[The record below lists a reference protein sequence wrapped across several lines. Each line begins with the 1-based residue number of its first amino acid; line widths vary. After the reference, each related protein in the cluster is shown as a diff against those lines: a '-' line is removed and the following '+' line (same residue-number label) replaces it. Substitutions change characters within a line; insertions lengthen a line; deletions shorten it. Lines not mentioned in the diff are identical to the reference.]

1 MSETVSQEAR
11 AGDAIE
17 AAAYREMYAAA
28 PPDLGARLGLETR
41 EIGGATLL
49 VARGI
54 PDPFFNRTIGL
65 GLARPAREEDLDALR
80 DAYRAV
86 KSWWIH
92 LTPGATP
99 ASLVSWLEA
108 RRFALAGRRAWAKML
123 RGTGAPP
130 AVDTP
135 LEVRA
140 ARAGE
145 EGALAEA
152 IAAGFGM
159 PAAFVPWF
167 AALALRAGWRGY
179 VALEAGR
186 VMGGGLLYLAGR
198 DAWLGAGAVRAEARG
213 RHAHRALMALRVR
226 EAITAGAQ
234 RIFTETGEQVGDEH
248 NPSLANMQWCGFR
261 RVCSRLNYAAPQ

>member
-1 MSETVSQEAR
+1 MSETVTEEAR
-11 AGDAIE
+11 AADAIE

-28 PPDLGARLGLETR
+28 PTELGARLGLETR

-54 PDPFFNRTIGL
+54 PDPFFNRAIGL
-65 GLARPAREEDLDALR
+65 GVARPAREEDLDAML
-80 DAYRAV
+80 AVYRGV
-86 KSWWIH
+86 KSWWLH

-99 ASLVSWLEA
+99 AALGSWMEA
-108 RRFALAGRRAWAKML
+108 RGFTPAKRKAWAKML
-123 RGTGAPP
+123 RGAEAPP
-130 AVDTP
+130 AADTP

-145 EGALAEA
+145 EGPLAEA

-167 AALALRAGWRGY
+167 AALALKSGWRGY
-179 VALEAGR
+179 VALEADR
-186 VMGGGLLYLAGR
+186 IVGGGLLYLAGR
-198 DAWLGAGAVRAEARG
+198 DAWLGAGAMRAEARG
-213 RHAHRALMALRVR
+213 QRAHRALMTLRIR
-226 EAITAGAQ
+226 EAIAAGAQ
-234 RIFTETGEQVGDEH
+234 RIFTETGEAVGDEA

-261 RVCSRLNYAAPQ
+261 RVCSRSNYASP